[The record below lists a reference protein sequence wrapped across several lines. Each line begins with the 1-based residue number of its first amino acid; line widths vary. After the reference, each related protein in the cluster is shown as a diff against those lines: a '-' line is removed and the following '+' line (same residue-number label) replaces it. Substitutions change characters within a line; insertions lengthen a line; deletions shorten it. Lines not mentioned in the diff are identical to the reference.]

1 MKTYAMNW
9 APPGALAVLLCTA
22 SAETER
28 HSLQHHEIEVEKELL
43 ITATEVVDSP
53 QAEYPG
59 AWSFG
64 HLLEEAYG
72 EENGARVVAEWL
84 HHWSMG
90 QKASRGREAL
100 PERPGLVEHLVRP
113 WQEADGF
120 DPESGE
126 RWIPDLSNAP
136 FRLLAIVNRIDLA
149 FPISS
154 TRQELNSSSF
164 SPYASSGSF
173 FADVGGGEAR
183 FVFAATDQEGKA
195 LKPGTTI
202 IFEYGLDVLKR
213 KQHLLEWAAAWH
225 GLGTYEEFEGFYLH
239 DLEELTRA
247 FTDRRPTEKNAPDL
261 NLFGGPS
268 DKDLA
273 ERSALR
279 QGKSL
284 SGRLGT
290 GNGAQHTQLL
300 RIRTNDGSFGRK
312 REFREFERQRTRLVA
327 APLPGTPRDRF
338 FHSDTDANRWLTD
351 WVKRQDR
358 LRSKAMTIRD
368 QVSEEVQLVFR
379 VPERGTTSRG
389 TGPVVAMVSPVHG
402 DASFHWN
409 GKGVDPHLRHAFSS
423 QSCCGC
429 HCGDTNTEFSTSP
442 HASAESG
449 PSSRSSCAPMVP
461 GSRLR
466 IQPATS
472 TSRPLEI
479 ETRAKVLKML
489 LNQELDQYQGA
500 EILGDP

>member
-1 MKTYAMNW
+1 MNW
-9 APPGALAVLLCTA
+9 APPGALALLLCTA

-28 HSLQHHEIEVEKELL
+28 
-43 ITATEVVDSP
+43 
-53 QAEYPG
+53 
-59 AWSFG
+59 
-64 HLLEEAYG
+64 
-72 EENGARVVAEWL
+72 
-84 HHWSMG
+84 
-90 QKASRGREAL
+90 
-100 PERPGLVEHLVRP
+100 
-113 WQEADGF
+113 
-120 DPESGE
+120 
-126 RWIPDLSNAP
+126 
-136 FRLLAIVNRIDLA
+136 
-149 FPISS
+149 S
-154 TRQELNSSSF
+154 T
-164 SPYASSGSF
+164 
-173 FADVGGGEAR
+173 
-183 FVFAATDQEGKA
+183 
-195 LKPGTTI
+195 
-202 IFEYGLDVLKR
+202 
-213 KQHLLEWAAAWH
+213 
-225 GLGTYEEFEGFYLH
+225 
-239 DLEELTRA
+239 
-247 FTDRRPTEKNAPDL
+247 
-261 NLFGGPS
+261 
-268 DKDLA
+268 
-273 ERSALR
+273 LR

-338 FHSDTDANRWLTD
+338 FHPDTDANRWLTD

-379 VPERGTTSRG
+379 VPERGATSRG

-472 TSRPLEI
+472 TSRPLRSRRGRRFSRCSSTRSSI
-479 ETRAKVLKML
+479 NTSSPKFQATPRPTLNWQARPGVLETSGGESTLHMGRAC
-489 LNQELDQYQGA
+489 
-500 EILGDP
+500 